1 MSNIRSVAAQP
12 EPGLGCGFE
21 QLQWPRLRRAAP
33 QAARRVWLSWLSC
46 FTLSAMAC
54 FASGLVSQAAKAR
67 LLGSVFFL
75 NMNFFEAQKDQNA
88 G

>member
-33 QAARRVWLSWLSC
+33 QAARRVWLSCEC